1 MEVREH
7 FYADDPR
14 RGPRDAVTRL
24 PGVEY
29 FFLGNG
35 RLQAAV
41 QTTRDPRGTSPGL
54 LIMHPDRLG
63 PKRRA
68 LTMDPVLGL
77 RPTLA
82 TVSIGGKTFRPTPK
96 SLDVRWAER
105 GGVPAVEAEW
115 PAGPADVRESFFC
128 PDRTSPRLAREI
140 VVRNDSPRRV
150 TILVRTGVGR
160 RSVRSTAT
168 LAPGAA
174 RAFCVE
180 YRIVGRQE
188 APAVA
193 IRKSSPPCIS
203 PDAAVYWRSVA
214 GFRTGDRCLD
224 HFYRAALVELHAAVS
239 KRGTIDGGIWQYNLE
254 WVRDQAF
261 IAMAL
266 TMTGQTDRARTV
278 LTRLLRRF
286 IGPQGAPADSSR
298 QRTLDDCEPDQ
309 NGVLL
314 LALETYLN
322 WTGDKRLVLENWQ
335 KIALTADFLLQPALR
350 HKPSGLLH
358 NRREFWER
366 HSVHG
371 IRDGFELAHQLFAS
385 LGLRSAAALARVA
398 GRPAKAKAWS
408 AAAARIKRAL
418 VSDGRFSLVEK
429 GRFIKRRT
437 VDGRGQRDI
446 RPAAGSGLPPATPL
460 FAPGRHFL
468 NPDSSAALPI
478 AWEFVDPRGRL
489 AARTL
494 RDLERLW
501 NQRWRGGGYGRY
513 HVSSEPDSPG
523 PWPFASLFIARAA
536 LEAGDG
542 RKARRV
548 LDWLARTP
556 GARAGTWFEFY
567 GPRPVPPYPQVGVTP
582 WTWAELIFLFI
593 HHVLGLRP
601 GGDRVVLR
609 PRLLP
614 GQRRLEAAVRVRGAT
629 VKIALRKARAGEKP
643 AVRVNGLPASMKAG
657 AVSFRSPG
665 RGRTIVIEGRVP

>member
-14 RGPRDAVTRL
+14 RGPRDVITRL
-24 PGVEY
+24 AGAEY

-35 RLQAAV
+35 LLQAAV
-41 QTTRDPRGTSPGL
+41 QTTRDRRATSPGL

-68 LTMDPVLGL
+68 LTMDPVNGL
-77 RPTLA
+77 RPTLV
-82 TVSIGGKTFRPTPK
+82 TVRVGGKTFRPAAK
-96 SLDVRWAER
+96 SLAVRWAER
-105 GGVPAVEAEW
+105 DGVPAVEAEW
-115 PAGPADVRESFFC
+115 PAGPARVRECFLC
-128 PDRTSPRLAREI
+128 PDRTSPRLVREI
-140 VVRNDSPRRV
+140 DVRNGSARRISV
-150 TILVRTGVGR
+150 LVRTGVGR
-160 RSVRSTAT
+160 QSVHATLT
-168 LAPGAA
+168 LAPGEA
-174 RAFCVE
+174 RTLCVE
-180 YRIVGRQE
+180 YRIIGGPQTPT
-188 APAVA
+188 AA
-193 IRKSSPPCIS
+193 IRKSPPLRIS
-203 PDAAVYWRSVA
+203 PGAAAYWRSTSDL
-214 GFRTGDRCLD
+214 RTGDRRLD
-224 HFYRAALVELHAAVS
+224 HFFRAARVELHAAVS

-266 TMTGQTDRARTV
+266 TMTGQTDRARAV
-278 LTRLLRRF
+278 LSRLLRRF
-286 IGPQGAPADSSR
+286 IGPRGAPADSSR

-309 NGVLL
+309 NGILL
-314 LALETYLN
+314 FALETYLN
-322 WTGDKRLVLENWQ
+322 WTGDKGLILGNWA
-335 KIALTADFLLQPALR
+335 KIALTADFLVQPAL
-350 HKPSGLLH
+350 HHEPSGLLH

-385 LGLRSAAALARVA
+385 LGLRSAAALARSA
-398 GRPAKAKAWS
+398 GRRAKGRTWS
-408 AAAARIKRAL
+408 AAAARIEKAML
-418 VSDGRFSLVEK
+418 SAPRFSLVEK

-437 VDGRGQRDI
+437 VDGRVQSEV

-460 FAPGRHFL
+460 FAPGRHYL

-478 AWEFVDPRGRL
+478 AWGFVNPRGRL

-542 RKARRV
+542 RKARLV
-548 LDWLARTP
+548 LDWLSRTD

-567 GPRPVPPYPQVGVTP
+567 GPRPVPPYPQVGITP
-582 WTWAELIFLFI
+582 WTWAEIVFLFV

-601 GGDRVVLR
+601 GRDRILLR
-609 PRLLP
+609 PRFLP
-614 GQRRLEAAVRVRGAT
+614 GQRRLEASVRVRGAII
-629 VKIALRKARAGEKP
+629 KFSLKKARAGERPAFRVGGAPASVKDGTI
-643 AVRVNGLPASMKAG
+643 AVR
-657 AVSFRSPG
+657 FPG
-665 RGRTIVIEGRVP
+665 RGRTIAVEGRVP